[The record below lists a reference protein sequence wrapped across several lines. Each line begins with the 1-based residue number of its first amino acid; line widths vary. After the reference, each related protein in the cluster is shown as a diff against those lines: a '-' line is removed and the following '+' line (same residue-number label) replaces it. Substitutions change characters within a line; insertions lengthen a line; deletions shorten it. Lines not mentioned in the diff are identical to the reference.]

1 MTSIT
6 TKKIGYDTAKLWR
19 NALYNSGNT
28 DPVLYVFIGNHIP
41 YANESSPDSIVD
53 TISSEKAVWNNMYA
67 AKRLTANDIELVI
80 PKITWAANSDYQQ
93 YDDQRDITTLL
104 TANTT
109 AGIDPMYVITTD
121 RNVYKCLSNNNSSL
135 STVEPTG
142 DYTTSNGNI
151 ATSDGYLWKYMYNV
165 KPGNRF
171 LTSDWIPA
179 PISTNQLDYN
189 TNSTGVVEGE
199 LTTIVVTNAGT
210 GYYDSSLSVSAFNT
224 GCTILQLANTT
235 NVAANMIVSG
245 TGIFPDTYI
254 SSVDVLNSQ
263 ITLSSAAT
271 ANGGGTGNNI
281 TITTKVAIDGDG
293 TGAVASATLSGGNVE
308 QIVVSTIGLGYSY
321 ANVTIYGSGSSAT
334 ARAVL
339 DPKYGH
345 GYNPAI
351 ELGASNIMTA
361 IRIGDIDSTENGIIS
376 SNTSFRQYGLLIN
389 PHKYGNS
396 SPVTYSTANSVISQ
410 TTDLVLI
417 AGASYNLDE
426 FVYQGTSSSPSFSGY
441 VNSQTSNSVK
451 LSKVTG
457 TITIGLPLIGLTSGT
472 TRTVVS
478 KTNPEFQPYTGD
490 IVHVENVLKVTRED
504 GQAENIKFVVRF

>member
-1 MTSIT
+1 MLFRS
-6 TKKIGYDTAKLWR
+6 
-19 NALYNSGNT
+19 
-28 DPVLYVFIGNHIP
+28 
-41 YANESSPDSIVD
+41 
-53 TISSEKAVWNNMYA
+53 
-67 AKRLTANDIELVI
+67 
-80 PKITWAANSDYQQ
+80 
-93 YDDQRDITTLL
+93 
-104 TANTT
+104 
-109 AGIDPMYVITTD
+109 
-121 RNVYKCLSNNNSSL
+121 
-135 STVEPTG
+135 
-142 DYTTSNGNI
+142 
-151 ATSDGYLWKYMYNV
+151 
-165 KPGNRF
+165 
-171 LTSDWIPA
+171 
-179 PISTNQLDYN
+179 
-189 TNSTGVVEGE
+189 
-199 LTTIVVTNAGT
+199 
-210 GYYDSSLSVSAFNT
+210 
-224 GCTILQLANTT
+224 
-235 NVAANMIVSG
+235 
-245 TGIFPDTYI
+245 
-254 SSVDVLNSQ
+254 
-263 ITLSSAAT
+263 T

-457 TITIGLPLIGLTSGT
+457 TITIGLPLNGLTSGT
-472 TRTVVS
+472 KRTVVS